1 MLPDIEIPDVDLDV
15 SDRDKA
21 LTSLRNY
28 VQASQINN
36 DNVLVPHNTGIY
48 FQKIPQDPVTNLAA
62 FPYKEA
68 ETVGFFKVDLIPNHV
83 YDLVESNEELET
95 LLDAPVDWEWFQDKR
110 FFEAED
116 SRYRLTHLAN
126 YHHLCEMYPPTSVDD
141 ISCLLALIRPRKKY
155 LVGQPW
161 EHIKNVVWEKL
172 DTEDDKHYFFKKS
185 HAVAFGVLVVL
196 HAQLIAR
203 KLGAAEEYFI

>member
-15 SDRDKA
+15 SDRDQA
-21 LTSLRNY
+21 LTALRNY
-28 VQASQINN
+28 VQASQVNN
-36 DNVLVPHNTGIY
+36 DAVLVPHNTGIY
-48 FQKIPQDPVTNLAA
+48 FQDIPVDPVTKLSA

-68 ETVGFFKVDLIPNHV
+68 EFIGFFKVDLIPNHV
-83 YDLVESNEELET
+83 YDLVESNEELES
-95 LLDAPVDWEWFQDKR
+95 LLEAPINWEWFQDKR

-116 SRYRLTHLAN
+116 RRYQLTHLAN
-126 YHHLCEMYPPTSVDD
+126 YHHLCEMYPPQSVED
-141 ISCLLALIRPRKKY
+141 IACLLALIRPRKKY

-161 EHIKNVVWEKL
+161 ETIVDTVWKKL
-172 DTEDDKHYFFKKS
+172 DSEDDQHYFFKKS

-203 KLGAAEEYFI
+203 QLGEAEEYFI